1 MHLLDYLVSLMSLT
15 LDIIS
20 VMFYSVNSF
29 LDIRSVIIMVQ
40 LTLRVPGETLAKV
53 RVLAAVHDQSQ
64 NEFIIQTLADAVARW
79 ESEHGKLP
87 VLPQSSD

>member
-1 MHLLDYLVSLMSLT
+1 
-15 LDIIS
+15 
-20 VMFYSVNSF
+20 
-29 LDIRSVIIMVQ
+29 MVQ
-40 LTLRVPGETLAKV
+40 LSLRIPDDLLPKV
-53 RVLAAVHDQSQ
+53 RVLSAVKNMSQ

>member
-64 NEFIIQTLADAVARW
+64 NEFIIQTLADVVARW
-79 ESEHGKLP
+79 EAEHGILP

>member
-20 VMFYSVNSF
+20 AISYSVNSF
-29 LDIRSVIIMVQ
+29 SDIRSVIKVIQ
-40 LTLRVPGETLAKV
+40 LTLRVPEETLAKV